1 MKKILISVF
10 GLLIVLFLAGC
21 LDYKGYDLK
30 PTGSIVDDIAALE
43 KEVANA
49 STEAVNQ
56 TTETPTPAVEKEVK
70 EAKEVKGEV
79 VLPEL
84 GEQPKEEAVDNLQV
98 IKVKENQ
105 FVTLKAAAADP
116 NKDQVTVTYSPPLS
130 KKGEWQTN
138 YSDAGEYIITIT
150 ATDKK
155 LTTEKKVKLIVER
168 VNVAPVVKG
177 IRNIT
182 VDESETVNFQPVIA
196 DPNKDPVTV
205 TTSAPLQNNTWKTDF
220 ASAGIYPITV
230 VASDGEL
237 ETKASFTLTVNDIN
251 VKPKISGLN
260 SDIRV
265 KEGQVV
271 KIEPVVVDP
280 DVGQKVK
287 VTISDPVGDDGLWET
302 GYTDHGTYQIT
313 VTAYDGKDTV
323 SQKINLVVEPVNV
336 APVIQ
341 DIEVTTK

>member
-1 MKKILISVF
+1 MSVF
-10 GLLIVLFLAGC
+10 VLIVVLFLAGC
-21 LDYKGYDLK
+21 LDYKGYDLN
-30 PTGSIVDDIAALE
+30 PTGSVVDDIAALE
-43 KEVANA
+43 KEVVNA
-49 STEAVNQ
+49 
-56 TTETPTPAVEKEVK
+56 TTEVPVLAPEKEVK
-70 EAKEVKGEV
+70 EEKEVEGEV

-105 FVTLKAAAADP
+105 FITLKAAAADP
-116 NKDQVTVTYSPPLS
+116 NKDPVTITYSPPLN

-138 YSDAGEYIITIT
+138 YSDAGEYIVTIT

-155 LTTEKKVKLIVER
+155 LTTEKKVKLVVER
-168 VNVAPVVKG
+168 VNVAPIIKGVK
-177 IRNIT
+177 NIT
-182 VDESETVNFQPVIA
+182 IDESEIVNFQPVIS
-196 DPNKDPVTV
+196 DPNKDPVTITV
-205 TTSAPLQNNTWKTDF
+205 SAPLQNNTWKTDF
-220 ASAGIYPITV
+220 TSAGIYPVTV

-237 ETKASFTLTVNDIN
+237 ETKASFTLTVNDVN

-260 SDIRV
+260 SDMRV

-280 DVGQKVK
+280 DVGQKLK
-287 VTISDPVGDDGLWET
+287 VTISDPVGDDGIWET

-336 APVIQ
+336 APIIE
-341 DIEVTTK
+341 DIVVTTE